1 AAPVQLDTRDVWVP
15 KILDPTATTV
25 WQVGGTFIVEWALD
39 QEPASVTN
47 PVGTVYLSKAG
58 ILDIDNPLAE
68 GFQLTDGSVPVTVP
82 EDTVP
87 GSDYSVVLVGDSG
100 NSSPTFVI

>member
-1 AAPVQLDTRDVWVP
+1 MKFTNTLAALIISASAILAAPVQLATRDVWVP

-25 WQVGGTFIVEWALD
+25 WQVGGTFLVEWSLD

-58 ILDIDNPLAE
+58 ILDI
-68 GFQLTDGSVPVTVP
+68 GG
-82 EDTVP
+82 
-87 GSDYSVVLVGDSG
+87 
-100 NSSPTFVI
+100 

>member
-1 AAPVQLDTRDVWVP
+1 MKFTNTLAALIISASAILAAPVQLDTRDVWVP

-25 WQVGGTFIVEWALD
+25 WQVGGPFIVEWALD

-58 ILDIDNPLAE
+58 ILDI
-68 GFQLTDGSVPVTVP
+68 GG
-82 EDTVP
+82 
-87 GSDYSVVLVGDSG
+87 
-100 NSSPTFVI
+100 